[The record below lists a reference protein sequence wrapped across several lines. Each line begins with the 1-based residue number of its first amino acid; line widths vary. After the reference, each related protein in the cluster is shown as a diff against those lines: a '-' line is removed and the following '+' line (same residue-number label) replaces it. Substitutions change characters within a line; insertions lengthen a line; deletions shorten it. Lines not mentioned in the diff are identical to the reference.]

1 MNENKIN
8 INNLLQKF
16 RYNKDLLVGKTIN
29 EVIETAKESIK
40 ELIYTQSSFL
50 IFYYST
56 LINFISKNFPEIKRI
71 YCPRQ
76 TENYFSQFKIDATRI
91 ELFPIDDIDIGII
104 GEIGSKSKV
113 IHFSPEI
120 MYDNNKD
127 EIRRSIFNILIESK
141 L

>member
-1 MNENKIN
+1 MSSESILDWLEEKYNLKVQEFKKEQSELLESKELEFKNDLIAKGQEYRDVKFGNIMNENKIN

-56 LINFISKNFPEIKRI
+56 LINLLLDFCFQYN
-71 YCPRQ
+71 
-76 TENYFSQFKIDATRI
+76 
-91 ELFPIDDIDIGII
+91 
-104 GEIGSKSKV
+104 
-113 IHFSPEI
+113 
-120 MYDNNKD
+120 
-127 EIRRSIFNILIESK
+127 
-141 L
+141 